1 MKTGCAKFL
10 RVEYNRRITET
21 GVNELLACIE
31 TLRRKFRRVVSWPAN
46 RQLMHCH
53 CGLARILHQ
62 AEATPNA
69 TRSWC
74 GLKRNGA
81 RETFVKRHTFGR
93 SVKER

>member
-1 MKTGCAKFL
+1 
-10 RVEYNRRITET
+10 
-21 GVNELLACIE
+21 
-31 TLRRKFRRVVSWPAN
+31 
-46 RQLMHCH
+46 
-53 CGLARILHQ
+53 LARILHQ